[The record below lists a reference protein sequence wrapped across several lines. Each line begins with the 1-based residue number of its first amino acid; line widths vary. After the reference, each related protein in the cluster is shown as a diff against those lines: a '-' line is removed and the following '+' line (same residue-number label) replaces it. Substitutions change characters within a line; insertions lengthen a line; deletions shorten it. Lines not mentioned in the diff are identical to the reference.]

1 MIVKVYDGKG
11 YAEYSTNEITA
22 ENLPEIE
29 REIEQQLMN
38 PANFIPEGTEEA
50 EYKCISDEPCTLC
63 EATDYEIHPREV
75 GDEKLI
81 ETVTALREKAVK
93 ADERILDAIT
103 GFNYQEYHKLFL
115 SANRELEQS
124 VLYST
129 GIMALVAAKGEEI
142 KQSFRGFSN
151 LGGAELLDKMESA
164 IPQCVKTV
172 TDLLNA
178 EPMEPGTYECICT
191 PEVTGM
197 IVHEAF
203 GHGVEMDM
211 FVKDRAL
218 AQSYIGKQVASPLVT
233 MHDGCAQREVAT
245 YFFDDEGTL
254 SHDTVIIDKGILK
267 AGISDAQ
274 SAMFLG
280 TVPTGNGRRESYE
293 RKAYTRMTNTYF
305 EPGSDKV
312 EDMIASVKYGMLL
325 EEPSS
330 GMEDPK
336 NWGIQC
342 MVNFAREIK
351 DGKLTGRIFSPV
363 VLTGYVP
370 DLLKSITMM
379 SDNIE
384 LGGYGACGKGYK
396 EWVKVSD
403 GGPYIKAT
411 IRLG

>member
-1 MIVKVYDGKG
+1 M
-11 YAEYSTNEITA
+11 
-22 ENLPEIE
+22 
-29 REIEQQLMN
+29 
-38 PANFIPEGTEEA
+38 
-50 EYKCISDEPCTLC
+50 CIRDS
-63 EATDYEIHPREV
+63 
-75 GDEKLI
+75 
-81 ETVTALREKAVK
+81 
-93 ADERILDAIT
+93 
-103 GFNYQEYHKLFL
+103 KLFL

-305 EPGSDKV
+305 AVSYTHLTLPT
-312 EDMIASVKYGMLL
+312 IA
-325 EEPSS
+325 
-330 GMEDPK
+330 
-336 NWGIQC
+336 
-342 MVNFAREIK
+342 
-351 DGKLTGRIFSPV
+351 
-363 VLTGYVP
+363 
-370 DLLKSITMM
+370 
-379 SDNIE
+379 
-384 LGGYGACGKGYK
+384 
-396 EWVKVSD
+396 
-403 GGPYIKAT
+403 
-411 IRLG
+411 

>member
-312 EDMIASVKYGMLL
+312 EDMIASVNT
-325 EEPSS
+325 E
-330 GMEDPK
+330 
-336 NWGIQC
+336 C
-342 MVNFAREIK
+342 C
-351 DGKLTGRIFSPV
+351 
-363 VLTGYVP
+363 
-370 DLLKSITMM
+370 LKSPAPAWKTPKT
-379 SDNIE
+379 
-384 LGGYGACGKGYK
+384 GAFSAWSTLQGK
-396 EWVKVSD
+396 SRT
-403 GGPYIKAT
+403 AS
-411 IRLG
+411 

>member
-1 MIVKVYDGKG
+1 MLPCSSPIIMKKGYRASRSGVAISATNAFGGKGMIVKVYDGKG

-218 AQSYIGKQVASPLVT
+218 AQSYIGKQVASRSLPCTTAALSARLQPISLMMKAPCPT
-233 MHDGCAQREVAT
+233 
-245 YFFDDEGTL
+245 TL
-254 SHDTVIIDKGILK
+254 LSLTRAFLK
-267 AGISDAQ
+267 QA
-274 SAMFLG
+274 SAMHSPQCSLAPYPPATAG
-280 TVPTGNGRRESYE
+280 ARAMSARR
-293 RKAYTRMTNTYF
+293 
-305 EPGSDKV
+305 
-312 EDMIASVKYGMLL
+312 
-325 EEPSS
+325 
-330 GMEDPK
+330 
-336 NWGIQC
+336 
-342 MVNFAREIK
+342 
-351 DGKLTGRIFSPV
+351 
-363 VLTGYVP
+363 
-370 DLLKSITMM
+370 
-379 SDNIE
+379 
-384 LGGYGACGKGYK
+384 
-396 EWVKVSD
+396 
-403 GGPYIKAT
+403 
-411 IRLG
+411 IRA